1 MAWGKAY
8 YDFKKYQVKD
18 DKRWQ
23 DVVMVQQL
31 QDANTSLAR
40 AHAAITVLTL
50 ERNALKD
57 ELQRYTS
64 GATVSVPLA
73 DWNRLCAEAAKA
85 SQIPE
90 PVAEESFPGRALRYS
105 WGTK

>member
-1 MAWGKAY
+1 MEA
-8 YDFKKYQVKD
+8 D
-18 DKRWQ
+18 DQRWQ
-23 DVVMVQQL
+23 DLWKVHLEAWPPMPRTLAKTTDTAVDLLSQQL
-31 QDANTSLAR
+31 QDANRRILA
-40 AHAAITVLTL
+40 L
-50 ERNALKD
+50 EA

-73 DWNRLCAEAAKA
+73 AWNRLCAEAAKA